1 MSWDERQRA
10 MLAAMGLRVWSE
22 PPAANLLAAA
32 PSPAETVV
40 AVAAAATLAALVLP
54 VKGALPVPALAALPP
69 ALRQAPASP
78 SPVTPAKPTTP
89 VSAQLSPSM
98 RAQDIAA
105 MDWPE
110 LQHSVEDCRACPLC
124 EGRKNPVF
132 GAGLQRA
139 DWMVVGEL
147 PGEDEEL
154 AGTPF
159 AGQSGLLLNNMLRA
173 LGLAQTEPAI
183 QTNPGFGS
191 ASGSGSGSGS
201 APGSD
206 PNFDPARRVYIANA
220 LKCRPLPSRSP
231 VLDDVLQCAPYLQRQ
246 IELVQPRVILAL
258 GRWAIQALLNSSEAP
273 GRLRGR
279 VHDYRGIPVIVSYLP
294 SYLLRNLAHKALA
307 WDDLCLALQT
317 LQTPPS
323 APSTQSPPSRGHL

>member
-10 MLAAMGLRVWSE
+10 MLAAMGLRVWGE
-22 PPAANLLAAA
+22 QPAAMLLAESAVA
-32 PSPAETVV
+32 VR
-40 AVAAAATLAALVLP
+40 AVAAAPLGALVSPVKVAQAVPPLP
-54 VKGALPVPALAALPP
+54 VSVLAALPT
-69 ALRQAPASP
+69 ALRQAHASP
-78 SPVTPAKPTTP
+78 SPAAPATSTTP
-89 VSAQLSPSM
+89 VAAPLSQSM
-98 RAQDIAA
+98 RAQSIAA

-124 EGRKNPVF
+124 EARKHPVF

-147 PGEDEEL
+147 PGEEEEL

-173 LGLAQTEPAI
+173 LGLAQVESAI
-183 QTNPGFGS
+183 QTNPGTG
-191 ASGSGSGSGS
+191 AD
-201 APGSD
+201 AD
-206 PNFDPARRVYIANA
+206 PSSDPARSVYIANA
-220 LKCRPLPSRSP
+220 LKCRPPPSRSP
-231 VLDDVLQCAPYLQRQ
+231 VLDDVQQCAPYLQRQ

-258 GRWAIQALLNSSEAP
+258 GRWAIQALLNSGEP
-273 GRLRGR
+273 VGRLRGQ
-279 VHDYRGIPVIVSYLP
+279 VHEYRGIPVIVSYLP

-317 LQTPPS
+317 LQ
-323 APSTQSPPSRGHL
+323 SRGRA

>member
-22 PPAANLLAAA
+22 PPAVTLLAAA
-32 PSPAETVV
+32 PSPAE
-40 AVAAAATLAALVLP
+40 AAPLAALVLP
-54 VKGALPVPALAALPP
+54 VKVAQAAPRLPVPVLAALPP
-69 ALRQAPASP
+69 DLRQAPASHPP
-78 SPVTPAKPTTP
+78 STSATPATPTTP
-89 VSAQLSPSM
+89 GSAPLSPSM
-98 RAQDIAA
+98 RAQAIAV

-147 PGEDEEL
+147 PGEEEEL

-173 LGLAQTEPAI
+173 LGLEQTEPAI
-183 QTNPGFGS
+183 QTNPGSGPGP
-191 ASGSGSGSGS
+191 GSGSSTSLG
-201 APGSD
+201 AD

-231 VLDDVLQCAPYLQRQ
+231 VLDDVQQCAPYLQRQ

-258 GRWAIQALLNSSEAP
+258 GRWAIQVLLNSSEAP

-317 LQTPPS
+317 LQTPQTLLNS
-323 APSTQSPPSRGHL
+323 SKPPARGRP

>member
-1 MSWDERQRA
+1 
-10 MLAAMGLRVWSE
+10 
-22 PPAANLLAAA
+22 
-32 PSPAETVV
+32 
-40 AVAAAATLAALVLP
+40 
-54 VKGALPVPALAALPP
+54 
-69 ALRQAPASP
+69 
-78 SPVTPAKPTTP
+78 
-89 VSAQLSPSM
+89 M
-98 RAQDIAA
+98 RAQAIAV

-147 PGEDEEL
+147 PGEEEEL

-173 LGLAQTEPAI
+173 LGLEQTEPAI
-183 QTNPGFGS
+183 QTNPGSGPGP
-191 ASGSGSGSGS
+191 GSGSSTSLG
-201 APGSD
+201 AD

-231 VLDDVLQCAPYLQRQ
+231 VLDDVQQCAPYLQRQ

-317 LQTPPS
+317 LQTPQTLLNS
-323 APSTQSPPSRGHL
+323 SKPPARGRP

>member
-22 PPAANLLAAA
+22 PTAETAVAVPTVQAA
-32 PSPAETVV
+32 P
-40 AVAAAATLAALVLP
+40 LAALVLP
-54 VKGALPVPALAALPP
+54 VKVAQPVPPLPVPVRAALPP

-78 SPVTPAKPTTP
+78 APTTP
-89 VSAQLSPSM
+89 VPTLPVSAPLSQTM
-98 RAQDIAA
+98 RAQAIAA
-105 MDWPE
+105 MAGPE

-124 EGRKNPVF
+124 EARKHPVF

-147 PGEDEEL
+147 PGEEEEL

-173 LGLAQTEPAI
+173 LGLEQAQPEL
-183 QTNPGFGS
+183 QTNPGS
-191 ASGSGSGSGS
+191 
-201 APGSD
+201 GSD
-206 PNFDPARRVYIANA
+206 PDPDPARRVYITNA
-220 LKCRPLPSRSP
+220 LKCRPPPSRNP

-317 LQTPPS
+317 LQ
-323 APSTQSPPSRGHL
+323 SRGRP